1 MLYLVVPA
9 VNSSARPPTPE
20 RQNAPP
26 RLHGTAASAK
36 LRFQPHL
43 YGVCDPVAQPEVHWS
58 GLLRDRHRAPTL
70 RRHCG
75 GWDSISI
82 HFDFDDERPSGRFHD
97 VQHPSQPQLE
107 ASNGSSRSFIS
118 RHGRSANP
126 RHRGVGSYERTAAQS
141 ILHCFVLRCT
151 LRHGLT
157 HPFDWQPGRHYQTPT
172 SKGRHQ
178 LEGRQIFVSCQ
189 PTLGYM
195 TSAPRTG
202 LLRQVDSGLPPIPQH
217 NGSIDVDV
225 T

>member
-1 MLYLVVPA
+1 MQMETREVGRRAEDAPQRPPSHLHARPSLHPSLLAPDAGARLGMRVPGTSHYNRLPHSHAGVKAGQALLYLVVPA

-26 RLHGTAASAK
+26 RLHGTAASAM

-82 HFDFDDERPSGRFHD
+82 NFDFDDERPSGRFHD

-107 ASNGSSRSFIS
+107 ASNGSSRSFLS
-118 RHGRSANP
+118 SW
-126 RHRGVGSYERTAAQS
+126 ET
-141 ILHCFVLRCT
+141 C
-151 LRHGLT
+151 
-157 HPFDWQPGRHYQTPT
+157 
-172 SKGRHQ
+172 
-178 LEGRQIFVSCQ
+178 
-189 PTLGYM
+189 
-195 TSAPRTG
+195 
-202 LLRQVDSGLPPIPQH
+202 
-217 NGSIDVDV
+217 
-225 T
+225 